1 MAFSMLVDNPGK
13 DYMSHSIG
21 VGIILNKHGHVLIAQ
36 RLPRDSL
43 GDLWEFPGGKQVPGE
58 TIEEC
63 IARELREEVGLEVKV
78 GKQLISL
85 DHTYGY
91 RQLSFS
97 VHLCN
102 HIGGEAKPLVSQQ
115 VRWVK
120 VGSLLL
126 YPFPAASIHMINAL
140 HIYLKSNKEG
150 SNKFT

>member
-1 MAFSMLVDNPGK
+1 MAFSMLAGNLSK

-21 VGIILNKHGHVLIAQ
+21 VGIILNKHGDVLIAQ

-63 IARELREEVGLEVKV
+63 IARELREEVDLEVRV
-78 GKQLISL
+78 GKQLIGL
-85 DHTYGY
+85 DHTYGH

-97 VHLCN
+97 VHFCD
-102 HIGGEAKPLVSQQ
+102 HISGEAKPLVSQQ
-115 VRWVK
+115 VRWVT
-120 VGSLLL
+120 VGSLLS

-140 HIYLKSNKEG
+140 HIYLKNNK
-150 SNKFT
+150 